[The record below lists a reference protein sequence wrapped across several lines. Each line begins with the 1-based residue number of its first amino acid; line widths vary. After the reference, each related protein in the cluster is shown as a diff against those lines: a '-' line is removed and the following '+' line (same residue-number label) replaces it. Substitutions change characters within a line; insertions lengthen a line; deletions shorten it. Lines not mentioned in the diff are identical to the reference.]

1 MSRSLAFRKFLVAK
15 NRRRGHFLIRSHI
28 RSLRYHYFLGG
39 TNLHHLVPSL
49 LVAF

>member
-1 MSRSLAFRKFLVAK
+1 MSRSLTFRKIRSQ

-28 RSLRYHYFLGG
+28 RSLRYRYFLGG